1 MTSQQDINALS
12 QPISEDSI
20 FPFLRS
26 AYELFF
32 IRLLSYRPERQPN
45 EKSLSP
51 PQLRPKAWRCQGLK
65 KWELQYSLSSFLEP
79 HGVLSIPLSHFCR
92 YKCAPPLC
100 AERRG
105 CSGLSP
111 LLSYC
116 FLFSISHLG
125 LIARRID
132 QYKGLYTYL
141 PLNERSV
148 DCMPGKEKELLPAV

>member
-1 MTSQQDINALS
+1 MPGAEKVGVTVCSSQAK
-12 QPISEDSI
+12 PSEWKRWVSLDYSSAIHYPWHERYIVTFDLISI
-20 FPFLRS
+20 F
-26 AYELFF
+26 F
-32 IRLLSYRPERQPN
+32 I
-45 EKSLSP
+45 
-51 PQLRPKAWRCQGLK
+51 
-65 KWELQYSLSSFLEP
+65 LQSLSSFLEP

-125 LIARRID
+125 LIARFKWTLSSLNLATVFDTSISWR
-132 QYKGLYTYL
+132 GLTL
-141 PLNERSV
+141 VFLFFLWLADV
-148 DCMPGKEKELLPAV
+148 DYIHSLSY